1 MKEKKNI
8 DRLFQ
13 EQFKEFEANPP
24 EHVWENIS
32 AELKKDKKRRVIPIW
47 FKLSGVAAVF
57 VIGLL
62 LVNFFGNEDDFNQ
75 NSIVNDNST
84 TTEGTDTTNTIAN
97 DNILPLPTTENAVVN
112 NDDETNSSAIENSSA
127 TSPENSTANSGSTIL
142 SNEQAR
148 PNNQNTENGNF
159 GNNSVNNQN
168 NAVVSNSKTKGSNNT
183 LENRGNKQNSKLK
196 IAGEIT
202 NANTAVANS
211 EKSEKEENYLSGKA
225 EDDNTVTK
233 QKGNNFINRNT
244 ENNNSIAEVNTNAD
258 NNSGEENEPQSYKQE
273 EVELLDNT
281 PNAIKS
287 IGEDAIASE
296 EINSE
301 VTIDSASIIVPE
313 NELEKLLQ
321 EKLNGKDDDEEEL
334 LAESDNLK
342 WNIRPQMAPVFYNS
356 LSQGSPIDAQF
367 AGNSKSYDNNMSY
380 GVGIDYN
387 ITNRLAVRSG
397 INTVNLSYETRGIE
411 FYPSM
416 TQPAVASRNVG
427 GNSNLVVQSE
437 ASIAPGPNGFASTT
451 SIQSFKGSMVQEMG
465 YIEVPVELSYAL
477 LNKKFGIDVIGG
489 VSTLFL
495 NNNDVRVVTTQ
506 GYSSNLGEAQN
517 LNNVNFSTNI
527 GIGFKYKFLKSFK
540 ASFEP
545 MFKYQVNTFS
555 ENSGNFKPY
564 FIGLYS
570 GVSFSF

>member
-57 VIGLL
+57 IIGLL

-75 NSIVNDNST
+75 NSVVNGNVNA
-84 TTEGTDTTNTIAN
+84 TDTTNTIAN
-97 DNILPLPTTENAVVN
+97 DNILPLPTTEDAVVN
-112 NDDETNSSAIENSSA
+112 NDDNNSVIESENGSTAGPKNENSSNILSSEEA
-127 TSPENSTANSGSTIL
+127 GSNDYSPASRNSGNNNL
-142 SNEQAR
+142 
-148 PNNQNTENGNF
+148 NNQD
-159 GNNSVNNQN
+159 
-168 NAVVSNSKTKGSNNT
+168 NAVVINSKTQSNNT
-183 LENRGNKQNSKLK
+183 LKNEKNNRNSKIK
-196 IAGEIT
+196 GVIT
-202 NANTAVANS
+202 NPNTAVANS
-211 EKSEKEENYLSGKA
+211 EKSEKEENYLSEKNKA
-225 EDDNTVTK
+225 DNSVIK
-233 QKGNNFINRNT
+233 RKDNGFINPNA
-244 ENNNSIAEVNTNAD
+244 ENNNSIAEVNTD
-258 NNSGEENEPQSYKQE
+258 DNSGEENEPQSSQQE
-273 EVELLDNT
+273 EAELLDKT
-281 PNAIKS
+281 PHAIMS
-287 IGEDAIASE
+287 ASDDAIASE

-301 VTIDSASIIVPE
+301 VVIDSASIIVPE

-321 EKLNGKDDDEEEL
+321 EKLNGKDDDEEKL
-334 LAESDNLK
+334 LAENDNLK

-356 LSQGSPIDAQF
+356 LSQGSPIDSQF
-367 AGNSKSYDNNMSY
+367 ASNSKSYDNNMSY

-387 ITNRLAVRSG
+387 ITDRLAVRSG
-397 INTVNLSYETRGIE
+397 VNAVNLSYETRGVE
-411 FYPSM
+411 FYPAM
-416 TQPAVASRNVG
+416 TKPAVASRNVG
-427 GNSNLVVQSE
+427 ENSNLVVQSE
-437 ASIAPGPNGFASTT
+437 ANVASSPGPEGFASTT

-495 NNNDVRVVTTQ
+495 NNNDVRVITTQ
-506 GYSSNLGEAQN
+506 GYSSNLGEARN

-570 GVSFSF
+570 GISFSF

>member
-32 AELKKDKKRRVIPIW
+32 AELKKDKKRRVIPLW

-62 LVNFFGNEDDFNQ
+62 LVNFFSNEDDFNQ
-75 NSIVNDNST
+75 NSIVNGNANA
-84 TTEGTDTTNTIAN
+84 TEAIDTTNTIAN
-97 DNILPLPTTENAVVN
+97 DNVLPIPAMDDAVVN

-127 TSPENSTANSGSTIL
+127 TYPENSTSNSGSTIL
-142 SNEQAR
+142 SNEEAR
-148 PNNQNTENGNF
+148 SNNQNTENGNF
-159 GNNSVNNQN
+159 GNNSLSNQN
-168 NAVVSNSKTKGSNNT
+168 NAVVSNSKIRSNNNT

-225 EDDNTVTK
+225 KDDNTVTK

-244 ENNNSIAEVNTNAD
+244 ENNNSIAEVNTNTD

-301 VTIDSASIIVPE
+301 VVIDSAGIIVPE

-334 LAESDNLK
+334 LAENDNLK

-367 AGNSKSYDNNMSY
+367 ASNSKSYDNNMSY

-387 ITNRLAVRSG
+387 ITDRLAIRSG
-397 INTVNLSYETRGIE
+397 VNAVNLSYKTRGVE
-411 FYPSM
+411 FYPAM
-416 TQPAVASRNVG
+416 TKPAVASRNIG

>member
-97 DNILPLPTTENAVVN
+97 DNVLPIPAMDDAVVS
-112 NDDETNSSAIENSSA
+112 NDDETNSSAIENENTDA
-127 TSPENSTANSGSTIL
+127 TSPENNTGNSGSTIL
-142 SNEQAR
+142 SNEEVRA
-148 PNNQNTENGNF
+148 NNQNPENRNF
-159 GNNSVNNQN
+159 GNTSINNQN
-168 NAVVSNSKTKGSNNT
+168 NAVVSNSKTKSNNNA
-183 LENRGNKQNSKLK
+183 LKNKEGNQSSNTTR
-196 IAGEIT
+196 EIT
-202 NANTAVANS
+202 NANTAVAS
-211 EKSEKEENYLSGKA
+211 SGKEENYLSNRDKA
-225 EDDNTVTK
+225 GNSVIK
-233 QKGNNFINRNT
+233 QKDNNFINRNT
-244 ENNNSIAEVNTNAD
+244 ENNNSIAEINSATDSNSNKENNNPNT
-258 NNSGEENEPQSYKQE
+258 QQK
-273 EVELLDNT
+273 EVEILDKT
-281 PNAIKS
+281 PYAIKS
-287 IGEDAIASE
+287 ASDNAIASE

-301 VTIDSASIIVPE
+301 VVIDSASIIVPE

-321 EKLNGKDDDEEEL
+321 EKLNGKDGDEEEEL

-356 LSQGSPIDAQF
+356 LSQGSPIDSQF
-367 AGNSKSYDNNMSY
+367 ASNSKSYDNNMSY

-387 ITNRLAVRSG
+387 ITDRLAIRSG
-397 INTVNLSYETRGIE
+397 VNAVNLSYETRGVE
-411 FYPSM
+411 FYPAM
-416 TQPAVASRNVG
+416 TKPAVASRNIG
-427 GNSNLVVQSE
+427 ENSNLVVQSE
-437 ASIAPGPNGFASTT
+437 ASITSSPGPDDFASTT

-495 NNNDVRVVTTQ
+495 NNNDVRVVTEQ
-506 GYSSNLGEAQN
+506 GYSSNLGEAKN
-517 LNNVNFSTNI
+517 INNVNFSTNI

-570 GVSFSF
+570 GISFSF